1 MNVLKDLAPQA
12 VMHWFEVVCSIPH
25 PSLREEKLS
34 AFLMQFA
41 RERNLECIEDASH
54 NVLIRKPA
62 SPGREDRPGL
72 VLQSHI
78 DMICA
83 VEEGVEH
90 DFDTQG
96 LDLYIDG
103 DKIRAR
109 GTTLGADNGIGV
121 AYQLA
126 ILDDDTLV
134 HPAIEAVFTTAEE
147 IGMVGASHFDAG
159 QLRGRTMINFDA
171 GGFTEGRIY
180 VGCAGNQKALLRQ
193 SITFDPCEVRQAL
206 RIDLTGLQG
215 GHSGGDI
222 QKGRGNSSLLLGRL
236 LALLLQE
243 NAQILSLSSGDTT
256 QENKNGIPAQCTV
269 LAYPADL
276 PRLTEALRRFESH
289 LQDELRDVDD
299 GVCLRLSAA
308 DGAARVLSQASVETL
323 SRLLQVLPNG
333 VFSMQHTFA
342 DVPECSCNIGN
353 VEIDGDQVLY
363 YLSARSCKES
373 LLEYMCG
380 KWRAAAAL
388 SGAVLEEGLRL
399 PGWDY
404 DPGSPVRQL
413 VQQEYVREF
422 STQPRFKVTHAS
434 TECSLFKK
442 AVPDMD
448 IISMGPII
456 YDEHTPREYMGIES
470 VGILWT
476 FVKNIL
482 NQL

>member
-1 MNVLKDLAPQA
+1 MNVLKDLSPQA

-34 AFLMQFA
+34 SFLMQFA
-41 RERNLECIEDASH
+41 RERSLECIEDEYR
-54 NVLIRKPA
+54 NILIRKPA

-72 VLQSHI
+72 VLQSHM

-126 ILDDDTLV
+126 ILDDDTLI

-147 IGMVGASHFDAG
+147 IGMVGASHFDAR

-193 SITFDPCEVRQAL
+193 RVTFDPCPVREAL

-222 QKGRGNSSLLLGRL
+222 QKGRGNSSVLLGRL
-236 LALLLQE
+236 LAFLLQE

-256 QENKNGIPAQCTV
+256 QENKNGIPAQCMV
-269 LAYPADL
+269 LLYPADM
-276 PRLTEALRRFESH
+276 PRLTESLRRFERS

-308 DGAARVLSQASVETL
+308 DG
-323 SRLLQVLPNG
+323 
-333 VFSMQHTFA
+333 
-342 DVPECSCNIGN
+342 
-353 VEIDGDQVLY
+353 
-363 YLSARSCKES
+363 SARGQES
-373 LLEYMCG
+373 SM
-380 KWRAAAAL
+380 
-388 SGAVLEEGLRL
+388 
-399 PGWDY
+399 
-404 DPGSPVRQL
+404 VRI
-413 VQQEYVREF
+413 
-422 STQPRFKVTHAS
+422 
-434 TECSLFKK
+434 
-442 AVPDMD
+442 VP
-448 IISMGPII
+448 
-456 YDEHTPREYMGIES
+456 
-470 VGILWT
+470 L
-476 FVKNIL
+476 
-482 NQL
+482 

>member
-1 MNVLKDLAPQA
+1 
-12 VMHWFEVVCSIPH
+12 
-25 PSLREEKLS
+25 
-34 AFLMQFA
+34 
-41 RERNLECIEDASH
+41 
-54 NVLIRKPA
+54 
-62 SPGREDRPGL
+62 
-72 VLQSHI
+72 
-78 DMICA
+78 
-83 VEEGVEH
+83 
-90 DFDTQG
+90 
-96 LDLYIDG
+96 
-103 DKIRAR
+103 
-109 GTTLGADNGIGV
+109 
-121 AYQLA
+121 
-126 ILDDDTLV
+126 
-134 HPAIEAVFTTAEE
+134 
-147 IGMVGASHFDAG
+147 MVGASHFDAR

-193 SITFDPCEVRQAL
+193 RVTFDPCPVREAL

-222 QKGRGNSSLLLGRL
+222 QKGRGNSSVLLGRL
-236 LALLLQE
+236 LAFLLQE

-256 QENKNGIPAQCTV
+256 QENKNGIPAQCMV
-269 LAYPADL
+269 LLYPADM
-276 PRLTEALRRFESH
+276 PRLTESLRRFERS

-308 DGAARVLSQASVETL
+308 DGSARVLSQTSVQTL

-333 VFSMQHTFA
+333 VLSMQRTFS
-342 DVPECSCNIGN
+342 DVPECSGNIGN
-353 VEIDGDQVLY
+353 VELDGDTVVY

-373 LLEYMCG
+373 LLASMCQ

-388 SGAVLEEGLRL
+388 SGASLEEGQPL
-399 PGWDY
+399 PSWDY
-404 DPGSPVRQL
+404 DPDSPVRKL
-413 VQQEYVREF
+413 VEQEYLREF
-422 STQPRFKVTHAS
+422 NAQPRFKVTHAG

-470 VGILWT
+470 IGVLWT

-482 NQL
+482 KQL